1 MWAVCFVLPVADS
14 EAGKVI
20 ESTYIQMLY
29 HSTILQGN
37 VYNVYNDGQI
47 SSATVSALPLPTSL
61 HSFIAAL
68 A

>member
-1 MWAVCFVLPVADS
+1 MWAVCLVLPVADS
-14 EAGKVI
+14 EAGRVI

-37 VYNVYNDGQI
+37 VYNDGQI
-47 SSATVSALPLPTSL
+47 SSATDSALPLPTSL

-68 A
+68 G